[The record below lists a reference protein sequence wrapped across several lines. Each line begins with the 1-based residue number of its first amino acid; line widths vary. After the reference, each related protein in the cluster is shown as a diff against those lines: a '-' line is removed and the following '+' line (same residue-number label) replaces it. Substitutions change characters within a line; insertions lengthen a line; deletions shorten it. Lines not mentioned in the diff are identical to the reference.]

1 MTSTRASDCARVTS
15 FASLDTNAS
24 ASYTRTMAYAYP
36 SFTPLE
42 GAAAELKKLDAKDVL
57 RAFRLRGIAGTLQ
70 ADAVD
75 GIVRQL
81 RREPDKHGALDKIFN
96 ALQEYLVR
104 NPSACETG
112 QSTAA
117 HESLV
122 AAVNGCR
129 LHNRCLQ
136 ASMA

>member
-1 MTSTRASDCARVTS
+1 
-15 FASLDTNAS
+15 
-24 ASYTRTMAYAYP
+24 MAYAYP
-36 SFTPLE
+36 FYSPLE
-42 GAAAELKKLDAKDVL
+42 GAAAELKQLEAKDVL

-104 NPSACETG
+104 NPSACGALRATQRVVG
-112 QSTAA
+112 NDRVRRQRVVHA
-117 HESLV
+117 
-122 AAVNGCR
+122 NR
-129 LHNRCLQ
+129 LQ
-136 ASMA
+136 VSMA